1 MKLNLTAAFNQI
13 ELLELIIK
21 GLAQEGLL
29 DVSHQDIVFNTSGDE
44 VVGLTVK
51 NVHLVKWKGSNDETL
66 D

>member
-21 GLAQEGLL
+21 GLTQEGFLN
-29 DVSHQDIVFNTSGDE
+29 VSHQDIIFNTSHDE

-51 NVHLVKWKGSNDETL
+51 NVHLAKEK
-66 D
+66 